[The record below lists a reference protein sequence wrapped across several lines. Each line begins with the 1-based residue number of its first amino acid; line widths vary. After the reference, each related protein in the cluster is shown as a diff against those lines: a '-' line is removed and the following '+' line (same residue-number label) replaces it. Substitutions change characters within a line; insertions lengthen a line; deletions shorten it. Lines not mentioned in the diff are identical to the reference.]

1 MHLETWVV
9 DELSK
14 FLGIDDE
21 TLKTNVVPYLWTIET
36 PDALSE
42 HLMVSGFRHCVMGLY
57 ELKDKNKK

>member
-42 HLMVSGFRHCVMGLY
+42 HLMVSGFRHCVLW
-57 ELKDKNKK
+57 D